1 MQNQIYFGY
10 DLLPEST
17 LEHYGMPRRS
27 GRYPWGSGEDPYH
40 HGASAPGGRQIE
52 RRGGNVISRFR
63 KKRQAAKQAESDR
76 KRQAE
81 ENERKAVEAEDK
93 ARRESEKKA
102 AIASGDPRRIADH
115 ISEMSTAELNDALA
129 RANALRNLNDL
140 EAKANPAAKS
150 RADIAIERLDK
161 ANKFASTGIDTWN
174 NVAKIYN
181 AFNGDEDDL
190 PLITNKV
197 FKNDKP
203 KSLQTIADKAKK
215 QIADSSN
222 KKVDTPSAP
231 ESKSQLTSDDRK
243 DFRRGM
249 AEDFSK
255 QLKNQQASEARKDF
269 RRGMAEEYSKQL
281 KSRDDEVLDEK
292 WRQEARDI
300 VSNAKNEA
308 RKDFRREMAEDYSR
322 GLKEQSDSVLR
333 DKWRSEAND
342 ITNQAKNEARK
353 DFRRERASEYS
364 DYLKTPSEK
373 QINDAKERVEE
384 VFSNDRLMKSLSELN
399 RINTSSNNSS
409 FDEIDK
415 LTESLVSRNNA
426 SLESGNS
433 SKKKR
438 RFF

>member
-17 LEHYGMPRRS
+17 LEHYGIPRRS

-40 HGASAPGGRQIE
+40 HGASTPGGRKIAK
-52 RRGGNVISRFR
+52 RASDGGNVISRFR
-63 KKRQAAKQAESDR
+63 KKRQAARLAKENHR
-76 KRQAE
+76 RQLE
-81 ENERKAVEAEDK
+81 ENERKAAEAEDK

-129 RANALRNLNDL
+129 RANALKNLNDL
-140 EAKANPAAKS
+140 EAKANPVGKS
-150 RADIAIERLDK
+150 KADIAIERLDK
-161 ANKFASTGIDTWN
+161 ANKLTSTGIDTWN

-197 FKNDKP
+197 SKNNKP
-203 KSLQTIADKAKK
+203 KDLQTLTDKAKK
-215 QIADSSN
+215 QIVDSLN
-222 KKVDTPSAP
+222 KKDDIPSAP

-269 RRGMAEEYSKQL
+269 RRGMAEEYS
-281 KSRDDEVLDEK
+281 
-292 WRQEARDI
+292 
-300 VSNAKNEA
+300 
-308 RKDFRREMAEDYSR
+308 R
-322 GLKEQSDSVLR
+322 GIKEQSDAVLR
-333 DKWRSEAND
+333 DRWRSEAND
-342 ITNQAKNEARK
+342 IANQAKNEARK

-364 DYLKTPSEK
+364 EYLKTPSEK
-373 QINDAKERVEE
+373 QISDAKERVEE
-384 VFSNDRLMKSLSELN
+384 VLSNDRLRESLSELN
-399 RINTSSNNSS
+399 RLNSTSNNST
-409 FDEIDK
+409 FDEIDR
-415 LTESLVSRNNA
+415 LTENLVSRNNA
-426 SLESGNS
+426 SLGIDDS
-433 SKKKR
+433 SKKKKR